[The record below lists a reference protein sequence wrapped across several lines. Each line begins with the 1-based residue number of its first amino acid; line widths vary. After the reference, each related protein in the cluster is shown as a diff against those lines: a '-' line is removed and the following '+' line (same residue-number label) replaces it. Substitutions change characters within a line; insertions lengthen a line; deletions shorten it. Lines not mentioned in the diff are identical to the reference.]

1 MARARNTRTT
11 SRRQKK
17 GALAAALDRAGLLP
31 GRGAA
36 ITLIALAAIGIGA
49 IIRATTPW
57 DGDIVAKESE
67 WKIVVSADRHVAGE
81 ISFDLSNKG
90 TIPHE
95 FLVAK
100 SNKTAAELLEMVD
113 PTTNRIDEELLDVVD
128 EQPEYAAGT
137 TAVLTLDLAPGHYVV
152 LCNIEG
158 HYKNGM
164 YADLD
169 VVAIDGSV
177 PLHAAKTPAPP
188 ATGAIDGAEKEWA
201 VEISSD
207 LHVAGDV
214 TFNLKNEGSIPHEFI
229 VARSD
234 KSADELLALVD
245 PSTHRI
251 DEEVLDAIGEQPEYA
266 PGESKTLTLNLTPG
280 HYVVFCN
287 IEGHYANGMRADL
300 DIADSSGAVP
310 ANPPSTTTIGGMQSE
325 WLVAT
330 TVNSHV
336 PGDVTF
342 NLKNLGTIP
351 HEFIVIKSDLSAK
364 ELLAK
369 VDPATHRLDEDLLDA
384 IGEQPEYLPGES
396 KVLVLKLAPG
406 HYVLMCNIEG
416 HYANGMYTDLVIAE
430 PL

>member
-1 MARARNTRTT
+1 MARARKTTTT
-11 SRRQKK
+11 SRPRQ
-17 GALAAALDRAGLLP
+17 GSLAAALDRAGLLP

-36 ITLIALAAIGIGA
+36 ITLVALAAIGIGA
-49 IIRATTPW
+49 LIRATTPW
-57 DGDIVAKESE
+57 DGAIAAKESE
-67 WKIVVSADRHVAGE
+67 WKIGISANRHTAGE
-81 ISFDLSNKG
+81 ISFDLANKG

-100 SNKTAAELLEMVD
+100 SNKTGAELLAMVD

-128 EQPEYAAGT
+128 EQPEYAPGT

-169 VVAIDGSV
+169 VIAADGSV
-177 PLHAAKTPAPP
+177 PQHAAKTPAPP
-188 ATGAIDGAEKEWA
+188 ATGAIDGAEKEWE
-201 VEISSD
+201 VSISSD
-207 LHVAGDV
+207 LHTAGDV
-214 TFNLKNEGSIPHEFI
+214 TFNLVNEGSIPHEFI

-234 KSADELLALVD
+234 KSAEELLALVD
-245 PSTHRI
+245 PATHRI
-251 DEEVLDAIGEQPEYA
+251 DEAILDAIGEQPEYG
-266 PGESKTLTLNLTPG
+266 PGESKSLTLNLTPG

-300 DIADSSGAVP
+300 DIADSSGAAP
-310 ANPPSTTTIGGMQSE
+310 ANPPSATTIGGMQSE
-325 WLVAT
+325 WQVAT
-330 TVNSHV
+330 SASSHV
-336 PGDVTF
+336 PGEVTF

-351 HEFIVIKSDLSAK
+351 HEFIVIKSDVSAK
-364 ELLAK
+364 DLVAM
-369 VDPATHRLDEDLLDA
+369 VDPTTHRLDEEKLDA
-384 IGEQPEYLPGES
+384 IGEQPEYAPGES

>member
-1 MARARNTRTT
+1 MARAPRTAT
-11 SRRQKK
+11 PSKPRRRT
-17 GALAAALDRAGLLP
+17 GFSATLDRAGLLP

-36 ITLIALAAIGIGA
+36 ITLIALALVGIGA
-49 IIRATTPW
+49 VIRATTPW
-57 DGDIVAKESE
+57 DGVIAAKESE
-67 WKIVVSADRHVAGE
+67 WKIAISANRHVGGSVTFELA
-81 ISFDLSNKG
+81 NKG

-100 SNKTAAELLEMVD
+100 SNKSATELLALVD
-113 PTTNRIDEELLDVVD
+113 NETNRIDEELLDVVD
-128 EQPEYAAGT
+128 EQPEYGAGT
-137 TAVLTLDLAPGHYVV
+137 TAELTLDLAPGHYVV

-169 VVAIDGSV
+169 IVAADGTV
-177 PLHAAKTPAPP
+177 PLHPAKTPTPP
-188 ATGAIDGAEKEWA
+188 STGAIDGVQKEWA

-207 LHVAGDV
+207 LHTAGDV
-214 TFNLKNEGSIPHEFI
+214 TFNLKNEGAIPHEFI

-234 KSADELLALVD
+234 KNAEELLALVD
-245 PSTHRI
+245 PATHRI
-251 DEEVLDAIGEQPEYA
+251 DEAILDAVGEQPEYA

-287 IEGHYANGMRADL
+287 IEGHYESGMRADL
-300 DIADSSGAVP
+300 EIADASAAVP
-310 ANPPSTTTIGGMQSE
+310 ANAPSTTTIGGMQAE
-325 WLVAT
+325 WYVAT
-330 TVNSHV
+330 STLSHV
-336 PGDVTF
+336 PGNVTF

-351 HEFIVIKSDLSAK
+351 HEFIVIKSDLTAK
-364 ELLAK
+364 DLIAQ
-369 VDPATHRLDEDLLDA
+369 VNPATNRLDEATLEA

-396 KVLVLKLAPG
+396 KVLVLKLAAG

-416 HYANGMYTDLVIAE
+416 HYAAGMYTDLVIAE

>member
-1 MARARNTRTT
+1 MARARRTRTT
-11 SRRQKK
+11 SRRRQ
-17 GALAAALDRAGLLP
+17 GPLAAALDRAGLLP

-49 IIRATTPW
+49 LIRATTPW
-57 DGDIVAKESE
+57 DGAIAAKESE
-67 WKIVVSADRHVAGE
+67 WKIGISAGRHTAGE
-81 ISFDLSNKG
+81 ISFDLANKG

-100 SNKTAAELLEMVD
+100 SNKTATELLAMVD
-113 PTTNRIDEELLDVVD
+113 PKTNRIDEELLDVVD
-128 EQPEYAAGT
+128 EQPEYAPGT

-152 LCNIEG
+152 FCNIEG

-169 VVAIDGSV
+169 VVATDGSV

-188 ATGAIDGAEKEWA
+188 ATGAIDGAEKEW
-201 VEISSD
+201 VVDISAK
-207 LHVAGDV
+207 LHTAGDV

-234 KSADELLALVD
+234 KSAEELLALVD
-245 PSTHRI
+245 PATHRI
-251 DEEVLDAIGEQPEYA
+251 DEAVLDAIGEQPEYA
-266 PGESKTLTLNLTPG
+266 PGELKTLTLNLTPG

-287 IEGHYANGMRADL
+287 IEGHYANGMHADL
-300 DIADSSGAVP
+300 DIADSSGAAP
-310 ANPPSTTTIGGMQSE
+310 ANPPSATAIGGMQSE
-325 WLVAT
+325 WQIAT
-330 TVNSHV
+330 STSSHV
-336 PGDVTF
+336 PGEVTF

-351 HEFIVIKSDLSAK
+351 HEFIVIKSDVSAK
-364 ELLAK
+364 DLVAK
-369 VDPATHRLDEDLLDA
+369 VDPATHRLDEAQLDA